1 MRDEITLPL
10 LDCGDIAR
18 TFGESREAYMRW
30 KGTLTS
36 KARDPEVLLDH
47 ENAKDTIL
55 TPMFNAHRTA
65 LGDAALKACRE
76 SVRLR
81 RIVRRSVFTQRETWP
96 EESWHPIAHLLTSR
110 ELCLA
115 GILEY
120 ITTGE
125 GRKENVDI
133 LARWGFQYALDT
145 YYDAGY
151 YGQNSTRLED
161 IPK

>member
-76 SVRLR
+76 SVSLYSGGSSED
-81 RIVRRSVFTQRETWP
+81 RSSPSGRHGP
-96 EESWHPIAHLLTSR
+96 RSR
-110 ELCLA
+110 
-115 GILEY
+115 G
-120 ITTGE
+120 
-125 GRKENVDI
+125 
-133 LARWGFQYALDT
+133 
-145 YYDAGY
+145 
-151 YGQNSTRLED
+151 TR
-161 IPK
+161 